1 MEFKENWTVR
11 RTDNRDNV
19 LIESDWNLKNLAYF
33 QMRYLLHRINRI
45 RLEFKVILG
54 IHLFSLYFCINRIR
68 LEFKGSRKVVIAQ
81 NSLSINRI
89 RLEFKDPKQYTV
101 GNRLVVLIE
110 SDWNLKI
117 YNWIAYGFRFHCIN
131 RIRLEF
137 KDRQEHGPPV
147 AF

>member
-68 LEFKGSRKVVIAQ
+68 LEFK
-81 NSLSINRI
+81 
-89 RLEFKDPKQYTV
+89 DPKQYTV

>member
-1 MEFKENWTVR
+1 M
-11 RTDNRDNV
+11 
-19 LIESDWNLKNLAYF
+19 
-33 QMRYLLHRINRI
+33 
-45 RLEFKVILG
+45 
-54 IHLFSLYFCINRIR
+54 
-68 LEFKGSRKVVIAQ
+68 VIAQ

-147 AF
+147 AFYVLIESDWNLKSAHLSMSNVAFKVLIESDWNLKDKM

>member
-33 QMRYLLHRINRI
+33 QMRYLLHR
-45 RLEFKVILG
+45 
-54 IHLFSLYFCINRIR
+54 INRIR

>member
-11 RTDNRDNV
+11 RTDYRDNV

-33 QMRYLLHRINRI
+33 QMRYLLHR
-45 RLEFKVILG
+45 
-54 IHLFSLYFCINRIR
+54 INRIR